1 MHTHI
6 HTHAHARMHTHMYA
20 HTHACTHTMYAH
32 THVCTHTCMHT
43 RTYAHTHV
51 CTHTH
56 AHTHVCTH
64 ARMHAHT
71 LHTHLDCGNDL
82 PDSAEVPMLLT
93 PLVPVT
99 LWVKTDDSIP
109 TGCLD
114 NMVTDSE
121 GFRAPITDG
130 RWVEASGA
138 GKDGRLE
145 LSDPYRNGI

>member
-1 MHTHI
+1 M
-6 HTHAHARMHTHMYA
+6 
-20 HTHACTHTMYAH
+20 H

-43 RTYAHTHV
+43 RTHAHTQCMHTRTYAHTHL
-51 CTHTH
+51 CTHARMHTHICMHTHTH

-71 LHTHLDCGNDL
+71 LHTHLDCGNEP
-82 PDSAEVPMLLT
+82 PDSAELPMLLT

-130 RWVEASGA
+130 RWVEAGGA